1 MQVWFN
7 IYKSI
12 SIIQHINTFK
22 EISMRTEITFEEVQY
37 HFMIK
42 NPKGTRNRKNISQ
55 HNWGETKQTYGQV
68 FTKWEPES
76 ISSRIWN
83 ETRVLTISVLF
94 SVVWK
99 GWDRT
104 TREREGWLYRSV
116 GCFPPGCLIPGTHK
130 VAGHKS
136 WLLKAIPPIS
146 NSHPPHVCWGMHTYT
161 CMSICMSK
169 HISTNKCGISM

>member
-55 HNWGETKQTYGQV
+55 HN
-68 FTKWEPES
+68 
-76 ISSRIWN
+76 
-83 ETRVLTISVLF
+83 
-94 SVVWK
+94 
-99 GWDRT
+99 
-104 TREREGWLYRSV
+104 
-116 GCFPPGCLIPGTHK
+116 
-130 VAGHKS
+130 
-136 WLLKAIPPIS
+136 
-146 NSHPPHVCWGMHTYT
+146 
-161 CMSICMSK
+161 
-169 HISTNKCGISM
+169 